1 MSAPAASII
10 DLAVTIELECAGLYE
25 AYARCFSG
33 KDEVVYFWRLYAE
46 AERYHAATIRI
57 HQASFQEAPVD
68 EETEVPPVEAL
79 SFLDQ
84 LKKHRADAERKL
96 PDIRQALEVAGW
108 VEESSAELH
117 ARTQFFRKHPELAD
131 LFARMAEEDR
141 AHRDVLK
148 SAQQKFAGVG
158 A

>member
-1 MSAPAASII
+1 MSAADVNII

-33 KDEVVYFWRLYAE
+33 NDEMVYFWRLYAE

-57 HQASFQEAPVD
+57 HQASFQAPAVLEPDVIPAEAQ
-68 EETEVPPVEAL
+68 T
-79 SFLDQ
+79 FLDD
-84 LKKHRADAERKL
+84 LKGHRAVAEKKQVSIGDALK
-96 PDIRQALEVAGW
+96 VARW
-108 VEESSAELH
+108 VEESSADMH
-117 ARTQFFRKHPELAD
+117 ARAQFFRNHPELSE

-148 SAQQKFAGVG
+148 SAEDKFAPAG
-158 A
+158 